1 MAFALVSFYKENT
14 WDVIPYS
21 NIILE
26 DENIE
31 KNAVVGLKTLVIWRD
46 LKAKGKDKE
55 IKVPAEILKISG

>member
-1 MAFALVSFYKENT
+1 MAFALMSFYKEST
-14 WDVIPYS
+14 WDAIPYS
-21 NIILE
+21 DIILE

-55 IKVPAEILKISG
+55 TKVPAEILKISG